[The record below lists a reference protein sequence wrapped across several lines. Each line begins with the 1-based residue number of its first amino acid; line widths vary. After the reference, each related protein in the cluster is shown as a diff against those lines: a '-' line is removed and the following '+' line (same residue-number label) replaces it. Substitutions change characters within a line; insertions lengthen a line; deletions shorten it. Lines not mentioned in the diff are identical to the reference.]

1 MTFEGYDPAPVGIEN
16 NGATEKLMLGTG
28 KMLVP
33 DDAGVSTISASAIST
48 GVKAG
53 ASVSSG

>member
-1 MTFEGYDPAPVGIEN
+1 MIQFQLVLRK
-16 NGATEKLMLGTG
+16 TELQKLILGTG